1 MEFKLNVPMFEEK
14 KSFLFKSSTIG
25 LIYFLIAYLGTF
37 VTPYIDVIPFFD
49 LPSIAF
55 AGAISIRYK
64 WAGIFGSIIGS
75 LFFHLL
81 DMPLLLA
88 FTLATATGTAA
99 YLFCYFFKLFYPKKI
114 VINEVSIVAVFAFI
128 AAPIASIAHTI
139 ISIVSMQALGFTN
152 WDSMMQSMLSWWF
165 TELLIA
171 YLTVPLI
178 LSILSYQKIY
188 FSMRK
193 KIEMGSTFF
202 LMIITS
208 WLTVKYS
215 NTNIIISNEPNI

>member
-88 FTLATATGTAA
+88 FIYIAT
-99 YLFCYFFKLFYPKKI
+99 F
-114 VINEVSIVAVFAFI
+114 
-128 AAPIASIAHTI
+128 
-139 ISIVSMQALGFTN
+139 
-152 WDSMMQSMLSWWF
+152 
-165 TELLIA
+165 
-171 YLTVPLI
+171 
-178 LSILSYQKIY
+178 LSYFIL
-188 FSMRK
+188 K
-193 KIEMGSTFF
+193 KLS
-202 LMIITS
+202 
-208 WLTVKYS
+208 
-215 NTNIIISNEPNI
+215 